1 MDNPWLWALA
11 IGVIAVSLAILAR
24 ATLKG
29 GRMLGSFMAQRD
41 QDPSQR
47 LP

>member
-1 MDNPWLWALA
+1 MDNPWLWAVA
-11 IGVIAVSLAILAR
+11 IGVIVGALALLGR

-29 GRMLGSFMAQRD
+29 GRMIGGFMAQRD

-47 LP
+47 